1 MKILGSDFD
10 NTIYFL
16 EDSLKTNKN
25 VSSIRKY
32 VSEGNIFII
41 ITGRTYSE
49 IKPDLNK
56 IDIPYTY
63 LICGD
68 GALIFDST
76 DYCLSSTK
84 IPKET
89 VEQVFS
95 FMKEKGYE
103 PYLED
108 GYNITNNPD
117 DCIKITSLYATNKE
131 DGIKLSKEISEKFNL
146 YAYASRKHINVNNP
160 INNKNEAIQ
169 RLMEIADLNKDDI
182 YVIGDDINDY
192 EMLEYFKG
200 AIITKHNPILD
211 ELNLPNFE
219 TISDYIES
227 ELSI

>member
-103 PYLED
+103 PYLSV
-108 GYNITNNPD
+108 IVPAFFAVTVINP
-117 DCIKITSLYATNKE
+117 
-131 DGIKLSKEISEKFNL
+131 
-146 YAYASRKHINVNNP
+146 
-160 INNKNEAIQ
+160 
-169 RLMEIADLNKDDI
+169 
-182 YVIGDDINDY
+182 
-192 EMLEYFKG
+192 
-200 AIITKHNPILD
+200 
-211 ELNLPNFE
+211 
-219 TISDYIES
+219 
-227 ELSI
+227 